1 MNKENKYSNLEKWC
15 ERYHEDNG
23 IKIHPSSVP
32 VELVLEDVL
41 GYIAILI
48 SNDNRT
54 ANAFDAFNGR
64 LKDLELLI
72 HELTAELTKKVLSEE
87 IKPTQKKVKK
97 NDKSND

>member
-1 MNKENKYSNLEKWC
+1 MNKENKYSNLAKWC

-41 GYIAILI
+41 GYIAILM
-48 SNDNRT
+48 SHDNST
-54 ANAFDAFNGR
+54 ATAFDALNGR
-64 LKDLELLI
+64 LKELELLI
-72 HELTAELTKKVLSEE
+72 HELTAELTKKAQSEE

-97 NDKSND
+97 NDKPAD